1 MLGFQK
7 PKPDTAM
14 RQYGEKPTHLI
25 QAHDPISSGIKY
37 KRTYI
42 TLYKVSQGSLLR
54 LHSGYFTVD
63 QYS

>member
-37 KRTYI
+37 KRMH
-42 TLYKVSQGSLLR
+42 LY
-54 LHSGYFTVD
+54 YPI
-63 QYS
+63 